1 MCLAWALGW
10 PLVSVGVPLEP
21 QVVAGKATLPVL
33 SPAGQNSI
41 TWERFNIGAGE
52 ASRFVSSGGAY
63 QLNRVG
69 AVQMPE
75 VTGALSP
82 GGSVVQIGK
91 SAIGVLNTGGVVITV
106 LPIDGKLRASTAGA
120 SPASPAA
127 TAGQIKFAITDS
139 RTPGVKVEVTPAVI
153 DHTTLENL
161 TTATEKGGLAG
172 VLAAGRNQRNATQV
186 VFGDGRVM
194 FRAGQ

>member
-1 MCLAWALGW
+1 MGLAWALGW

-52 ASRFVSSGGAY
+52 AQRFVTSSGPP

-69 AVQMPE
+69 PFQMPNI
-75 VTGALSP
+75 TGSLFP
-82 GGSVVQIGK
+82 GGSVAQIGK
-91 SAIGVLNTGGVVITV
+91 DAIGVLNTGGVVITV
-106 LPIDGKLRASTAGA
+106 SSVNGNSRAGA
-120 SPASPAA
+120 ADALPVNSAA
-127 TAGQIKFAITDS
+127 TAEQIKFAITDS
-139 RTPGVKVEVTPAVI
+139 KMPGVKVEVTPAMI
-153 DHTTLENL
+153 DHATLGNL
-161 TTATEKGGLAG
+161 TAAAEKGGLAG